1 MATAPLLA
9 QLANVQVIH
18 NAADPAAASV
28 DVYVGGN
35 LALASFD
42 FRDATPFLQ
51 LPSGVSLP
59 IEIRAAGGS
68 TAVYTTTVGPL
79 ASGQNYVLIANGVI
93 NPANF
98 DANPN
103 GLNISFDLY
112 ANGGRAIGQ
121 NTASNVDLQVF
132 HGATDAPFVDVV
144 VRGGSTL
151 IDNLGYTD
159 FQGYATVPAGSY
171 ILDVYDSSQTV
182 LVASYLADLSGL
194 GGGAATVVA
203 SGFLDGS
210 QGPAFGLYVALGGAT
225 TTGQMLQLPLFAPKA
240 KLQVIHNAADPDAA
254 SVDVYVNG
262 ALAIPGF
269 DFRDATPFIELPA
282 GTPIEVE
289 ITPAGSS
296 TVVYSLNLDSLAQNT
311 NYIAIANGV
320 LTPANFTAN
329 PDAVSIG
336 FDLYISGSGRLIGQN
351 GSSDVDL
358 LVFHGA
364 TDAPTVDVVARGV
377 GPLIDDLSYTD
388 FQGYANVPAGTY
400 ILDVYNSD
408 QTVLVA
414 SYLADLSG
422 LGGGAATVFA
432 SGFLDDSQGPAF
444 GLYVALGGATTVSQ
458 TLQLP
463 LYAPTAKLQVIH
475 NAADPDAASVDV
487 YVNGNLAIPGFDFR
501 DATPFIEL
509 PAGTP
514 IEVEITPAGNSTVV
528 YSLSLDSLA
537 QNTNYIAI
545 ANGVLTPAN
554 FTANPDA
561 VSIGFDLYISGQGR
575 LTGQNGSSDVDL
587 LVFHGATDAPT
598 VDVVARGVGPLIDD
612 LSYTDFQG
620 YANVPAGNYILDVY
634 NSDQTVLVASY
645 TADLTGLGGGAATV
659 FASGFLDDSQG
670 PGFGLFVALGGTAT
684 TGQTIELPLYQ
695 PSASGTANL
704 QVIHNAAD
712 PAAASV
718 DVYVN
723 GAVALGGFDFRDV
736 SSFLSLPSG
745 LPLDIEITPAGNS
758 TVVYSLSIDS
768 LEASKNYVLFANG
781 VVNAANFTANPDAV
795 NIELDLFGF
804 EDALTAGA
812 GGTGTADI
820 LIFHG
825 ATDAPTV
832 DIAAR
837 GVGTLA
843 DNLSYTDF
851 NPAGYLNVPASEYII
866 DVLDGSGTT
875 RLLSYYA
882 DLTSAA
888 GIPGGAAA
896 VVFASGFLDDS
907 QGPGFG
913 LYVAIAGFPSTTQ
926 AIELPL
932 IDSARVQ
939 VIHNAADPAA
949 ATVDVYIVS
958 TVDDTV
964 IAKLEDFDFRTATP
978 YINLPSNQP
987 LGIAV
992 APGTSTSV
1000 ADALATFPTELE
1012 TGETYVVIANG
1023 VLAPG
1028 SFTANP
1034 QGESTEFDL
1043 YITNGKEAAD
1053 MANMTELLLFHGA
1066 TDAPTVDIDARGVA
1080 TIGNDLTYGDFAGY
1094 LAVPASSYII
1104 DVNVSAG
1111 GATAASYTADLTTLA
1126 GGAGVA
1132 FASGFLDGAQ
1142 GPSFGVWVTL
1152 PDGTTFPLPTYVG
1165 INEKTFTGKL
1175 NLYPNPTTTNLVVSL
1190 SLDEAQTVN
1199 VSLINTLGQV
1209 VSTNNLGTI
1218 DSGDSNI
1225 SLDVANL
1232 TSGVYAINIQLGN
1245 GQQVT
1250 RQIVIE

>member
-9 QLANVQVIH
+9 QVANVQVIH

-42 FRDATPFLQ
+42 FRDATPFIQ

-59 IEIRAAGGS
+59 IEIRPAGGA

-79 ASGQNYVLIANGVI
+79 ASGQSYVLIANGVI

-103 GLNISFDLY
+103 GINISFDLF
-112 ANGGRAIGQ
+112 ANGGRATGQ
-121 NTASNVDLQVF
+121 NTAANVDLQVF

-144 VRGGSTL
+144 ARGVGTL

-171 ILDVYDSSQTV
+171 ILDVYDSSQTT

-194 GGGAATVVA
+194 GGGAATVLA

-240 KLQVIHNAADPDAA
+240 KLQVIHNAADPAAA

-262 ALAIPGF
+262 TLAIPGF

-336 FDLYISGSGRLIGQN
+336 FDLYISGSGRLAGQN
-351 GSSDVDL
+351 GSGNVDL

-388 FQGYANVPAGTY
+388 FQGYAT
-400 ILDVYNSD
+400 
-408 QTVLVA
+408 
-414 SYLADLSG
+414 
-422 LGGGAATVFA
+422 
-432 SGFLDDSQGPAF
+432 
-444 GLYVALGGATTVSQ
+444 
-458 TLQLP
+458 
-463 LYAPTAKLQVIH
+463 
-475 NAADPDAASVDV
+475 
-487 YVNGNLAIPGFDFR
+487 
-501 DATPFIEL
+501 
-509 PAGTP
+509 
-514 IEVEITPAGNSTVV
+514 
-528 YSLSLDSLA
+528 
-537 QNTNYIAI
+537 
-545 ANGVLTPAN
+545 
-554 FTANPDA
+554 
-561 VSIGFDLYISGQGR
+561 
-575 LTGQNGSSDVDL
+575 
-587 LVFHGATDAPT
+587 
-598 VDVVARGVGPLIDD
+598 
-612 LSYTDFQG
+612 
-620 YANVPAGNYILDVY
+620 VPAGNYILDVY

-670 PGFGLFVALGGTAT
+670 PGFGLFVALGGAT
-684 TGQTIELPLYQ
+684 TVGQALELPLYQ
-695 PSASGTANL
+695 QVASGTAKL

-712 PAAASV
+712 PNAASV

-723 GAVALGGFDFRDV
+723 GALTLDNFDYLDV
-736 SSFLSLPSG
+736 SPFLTVPSG
-745 LPLDIEITPAGNS
+745 LPIEIEITPATS
-758 TVVYSLSIDS
+758 AAVVYTLNLDS
-768 LEASKNYVLFANG
+768 LEVNKNYVAFANG
-781 VVNAANFTANPDAV
+781 VLTPANFTANPDAV
-795 NIELDLFGF
+795 NIAFDLYPY
-804 EDALTAGA
+804 DQALTAGA

-825 ATDAPTV
+825 STDAPTV

-843 DNLSYTDF
+843 NDLSYTDY
-851 NPAGYLNVPASEYII
+851 NALGYLNVPASEYII
-866 DVLDGSGTT
+866 DVLNGAGTT

-882 DLTSAA
+882 DLSSAA

-1012 TGETYVVIANG
+1012 TDETYVVIANG
-1023 VLAPG
+1023 VLAPA

-1034 QGESTEFDL
+1034 QGESIGFNL
-1043 YITNGKEAAD
+1043 YINSGKEAAD

-1225 SLDVANL
+1225 SVDVANL